1 MGLKLGKMGKLE
13 WGHSPL
19 LWIAQKLEEYTGAP
33 NWAFCLNHSG
43 WNKDLDERFNW
54 DKVQDGFYGIYCLL
68 SAVQGLGTKKGF
80 SVDGINKIG
89 LIKVYSGRF
98 QIVRVDG

>member
-1 MGLKLGKMGKLE
+1 MGLKLGKLGNLN
-13 WGHSPL
+13 GDISPL

-54 DKVQDGFYGIYCLL
+54 DKVQDGFYGLP

-80 SVDGINKIG
+80 SEDGINQIG

-98 QIVRVDG
+98 QIVIVDG